1 MIIGDSN
8 ISTIPKYLLQTEF
21 ITLPDKISTG
31 DINQIKNNLLSINNF
46 LKKNNIRLLIIHA
59 RTNDIFYHNRVEE
72 NILDDL
78 LIIFKNLKVQIIM
91 TELLPRN
98 DDSTNKIFAFNLKL
112 NRFLKNQRIHLI
124 KLYDI
129 FSINKNINQEFFS
142 DDLHLNLQGQKLF
155 IEQVLKTF
163 KNSM

>member
-1 MIIGDSN
+1 M
-8 ISTIPKYLLQTEF
+8 P
-21 ITLPDKISTG
+21 
-31 DINQIKNNLLSINNF
+31 F
-46 LKKNNIRLLIIHA
+46 LKQDLIVFHLSLWACNHNVLQLVSCGDVIVK
-59 RTNDIFYHNRVEE
+59 NDIFYHNRVEE

>member
-31 DINQIKNNLLSINNF
+31 DVNQIKNNLLSINNF

-59 RTNDIFYHNRVEE
+59 GTNDIFYHNRVEE

-78 LIIFKNLKVQIIM
+78 LIIFKI
-91 TELLPRN
+91 
-98 DDSTNKIFAFNLKL
+98 
-112 NRFLKNQRIHLI
+112 
-124 KLYDI
+124 
-129 FSINKNINQEFFS
+129 
-142 DDLHLNLQGQKLF
+142 
-155 IEQVLKTF
+155 
-163 KNSM
+163 